1 MIVVEIYINQQTKV
15 ETTMHKP
22 NRSIRP
28 PSLLVV
34 RTLQH
39 QSNLQSKSAHPK
51 LACIMHMHNSSRY
64 SDRLASGASLN
75 EAVISNAV
83 TPILGLVS
91 GALAGSL
98 ETTLTYPL
106 ELAKTQA
113 QLRFNRGWRHLN
125 TTTFL
130 QRKVAIEGLSSLYT
144 GLGSAVSG
152 AALKVGLRYLVF
164 DGTVHALKDPNGQ
177 SSNVDYALA
186 GIAAGVVESIAVAT
200 PSERIKT
207 AMIDDANG
215 AKNFRSTTDAA
226 AQIFR
231 SEGIQGIYRGLVSTT
246 CKYAGTGAVKMGSYY
261 FFAQQHAKLVGQ
273 PSGGK
278 SVQDTFLLGAAA
290 GTVTVCV
297 TQPLDVVKTRRQST
311 WGETLVVAARNVL
324 YQQGVSGFWSGSM
337 FRLGRMSVSS
347 GIVMSVHE
355 KVIGLFRV
363 DVR

>member
-1 MIVVEIYINQQTKV
+1 MQNPNESPSKPPRRTRIATSTKP
-15 ETTMHKP
+15 HP
-22 NRSIRP
+22 NLRK
-28 PSLLVV
+28 V
-34 RTLQH
+34 
-39 QSNLQSKSAHPK
+39 
-51 LACIMHMHNSSRY
+51 ACIMHMHNSLFN
-64 SDRLASGASLN
+64 DRLANGSSLDN
-75 EAVISNAV
+75 ELLSNTL

-91 GALAGSL
+91 GALAGSI
-98 ETTLTYPL
+98 EASVTYPL

-130 QRKVAIEGLSSLYT
+130 RRTVAVEGISSLYT

-152 AALKVGLRYLVF
+152 AALKVGLRYLVL
-164 DGTVHALKDPNGQ
+164 DGTVHALKDKDGQ
-177 SSNVDYALA
+177 SSNVDYAAA
-186 GIAAGVVESIAVAT
+186 GVVAGVVESVAVAT

-215 AKNFRSTTDAA
+215 AKNFRSTKDAA
-226 AQIFR
+226 HQIFR
-231 SEGIQGIYRGLVSTT
+231 LQGIRGIYRGLISTT
-246 CKYAGTGAVKMGSYY
+246 CKYAGTGAVKMGSYS
-261 FFAQQHAKLVGQ
+261 FFAKQHTNLVGH
-273 PSGGK
+273 SYK

-290 GTVTVCV
+290 GVVTVCV

-311 WGETLVVAARNVL
+311 QGETLVVAARNVL
-324 YQQGVSGFWSGSM
+324 YHQGVAGFWSGSM

-355 KVIGLFRV
+355 KVIDLFRV

>member
-1 MIVVEIYINQQTKV
+1 MQNSNTSAPKPPRRTKPAKSIKVHPNLHHKVV
-15 ETTMHKP
+15 
-22 NRSIRP
+22 
-28 PSLLVV
+28 
-34 RTLQH
+34 
-39 QSNLQSKSAHPK
+39 
-51 LACIMHMHNSSRY
+51 CIMHMHNSLY
-64 SDRLASGASLN
+64 SDRLANGSSLD
-75 EAVISNAV
+75 EALLSNAV

-98 ETTLTYPL
+98 EASLTYPL

-113 QLRFNRGWRHLN
+113 QLRFNRRWRHLN

-130 QRKVAIEGLSSLYT
+130 QRQVAVEGISSLYT

-164 DGTVHALKDPNGQ
+164 DGTVHALKDKDGQ
-177 SSNVDYALA
+177 SSNIDYA
-186 GIAAGVVESIAVAT
+186 AAGVVAGIVESVAVAT

-215 AKNFRSTTDAA
+215 AKTFRSTADAA
-226 AQIFR
+226 QQIFR
-231 SEGIQGIYRGLVSTT
+231 TQGVRGIYRGLVSTT

-261 FFAQQHAKLVGQ
+261 FFAKQHTNLVGH
-273 PSGGK
+273 SSK

-290 GTVTVCV
+290 GVMTVCV

-311 WGETLVVAARNVL
+311 QGETLVVAARNVL
-324 YQQGVSGFWSGSM
+324 YHQGIAGFWSGSM

-363 DVR
+363 DF